1 MRNSDLQNDGRVH
14 LVDDQVREDD
24 VAFDDDRADDEEVP
38 KQGEPG
44 RVGSRVGHQVGEHAR
59 EPDAEGFEQPRDD
72 HVGSEA
78 AMKAIS
84 MGVRSK
90 QCFWT
95 GARKL
100 CRRLLRATCPRWGMS
115 GCEQIKENVEL

>member
-44 RVGSRVGHQVGEHAR
+44 RVGYWVGHQVGEHAR

-78 AMKAIS
+78 APGGHEGHRS

-90 QCFWT
+90 CIFFFGQ
-95 GARKL
+95 
-100 CRRLLRATCPRWGMS
+100 ATA
-115 GCEQIKENVEL
+115 V